1 MKVLH
6 PEVVGSISLYSLST
20 DALNDFFQRIHYLKD
35 EELTLQ
41 WRKIIKCYSSQMITV
56 NITRYVSLT
65 VFTVGMM

>member
-6 PEVVGSISLYSLST
+6 PEGVGSICLYSLST
-20 DALNDFFQRIHYLKD
+20 DALTDFFQRVRYLKD

-56 NITRYVSLT
+56 NTTSMSV
-65 VFTVGMM
+65 